1 VIRVDDGPRERVR
14 VIGTLLGEQLQML
27 LEAVQGSYVA
37 LDLAGVNETDLD
49 AVRLLARLPD
59 EQCRTL
65 ACPKW
70 LALWIE
76 QERQPLHQA
85 EIRA

>member
-1 VIRVDDGPRERVR
+1 MIRADDRPRERVR

-27 LEAVQGSYVA
+27 LEAVQGSEVA
-37 LDLAGVNETDLD
+37 LDLAAVNETDID
-49 AVRLLARLPD
+49 AVRLLARLPE
-59 EQCRTL
+59 EQCRLL

-76 QERQPLHQA
+76 QERRPLRQTEMCA
-85 EIRA
+85 